1 MKRKFTDPILS
12 SNILFLVNA
21 LLYAY
26 KNYMM
31 CFFCMFLAFLTSCGY
46 HYYHEQDE
54 FWKSLDIVAATN
66 ALLVT
71 LFYALPF
78 FTVTDYILCSTL
90 LIFAFFSK
98 HIANEESYTW
108 HVLWHI
114 LVFCGQCY
122 LCSILD
128 YK

>member
-21 LLYAY
+21 LLYAH

-31 CFFCMFLAFLTSCGY
+31 CFFSMFLAFLTSCGY
-46 HYYHEQDE
+46 HYYKEQDE

-66 ALLVT
+66 ALLIT
-71 LFYALPF
+71 LFYAQPF
-78 FTVTDYILCSTL
+78 FEIIDVLVCSLLL
-90 LIFAFFSK
+90 LIAFIFK
-98 HIANEESYTW
+98 HIANEKSYSW

-114 LVFCGQCY
+114 FVFIGQCY
-122 LCSILD
+122 LWYILD
-128 YK
+128 